1 MRRGKSFSDMR
12 NFKFIITNE
21 VSNLGAKTL
30 AVWITGIKN
39 DKLNPKLDRYIK
51 LELEKIKKYWRNI
64 SYKED
69 LILQG
74 FRDLHTKVGRNNRDY
89 LASPE
94 VLLKSLL
101 ERDRFPRINSIVDIY
116 NLVSLK
122 TRLALGAHDINYMN
136 GNITLRLTQGNENF
150 LPLGATESVSIPA
163 GEYAYIDDENN
174 IICRLEVLQ
183 TETTKITLDTTEV
196 FLITQGNPN
205 TSSFYVEQGAREVI
219 DLITKFCGGEYA
231 YLNSLS

>member
-39 DKLNPKLDRYIK
+39 DKLNPKLDKYIK
-51 LELEKIKKYWRNI
+51 LELEKIKKYWKNI

-74 FRDLHTKVGRNNRDY
+74 FRDLHTKVGRSNRDFP
-89 LASPE
+89 ASPE

-116 NLVSLK
+116 NLVSVK
-122 TRLALGAHDINYMN
+122 TRLALGAHDINFIK

-150 LPLGATESVSIPA
+150 LPLGATKSVSIPA
-163 GEYAYIDDENN
+163 GEYAYIDDEN

-183 TETTKITLDTTEV
+183 AETTKITLDTTDV
-196 FLITQGNPN
+196 FLIIQGNPN
-205 TSSFYVEQGAREVI
+205 TSSFYVEQGALEVI
-219 DLITKFCGGEYA
+219 DLILKFCGGEYT
-231 YLNSLS
+231 YLNSLN